1 MKQSKLLTAALILTL
16 ALFAVSAGI
25 AAPILSRS
33 FYLAHVRALDLP
45 AETGFSEETI
55 LEAYDDVMRY
65 CLHGGEFSTG
75 KLAWTEVGRTHFADV
90 GVLFRLDLRVLV
102 CAAAVLLILFLISR
116 RIKPARILGY
126 GPSFWAGWGV
136 LALFAAIGVW
146 GAADFDRAFTVFHHV
161 FFPGKTNWLFDP
173 ELDEII
179 LILPEVFFRNC
190 ALLAIG
196 IIAALCVVYIAVG
209 RRRKKQ

>member
-1 MKQSKLLTAALILTL
+1 MKSKILTAFLVIAL

-45 AETGFSEETI
+45 AETGWSEETI
-55 LEAYDDVMRY
+55 LEAYDDVMRF
-65 CLHGGEFSTG
+65 CLHGGDFSTG
-75 KLAWTEVGRTHFADV
+75 KLGWTEVGRTHFADV
-90 GVLFRLDLRVLV
+90 GVLFRLDLRVLAGS
-102 CAAAVLLILFLISR
+102 AAALVVLLILSR
-116 RIKPARILGY
+116 RVKCARMLGR

-136 LALFAAIGVW
+136 LALFALIGAW
-146 GAADFDRAFTVFHHV
+146 GATDFDRAFTVFHHI

-173 ELDEII
+173 DRDQII

-190 ALLAIG
+190 AILAIG
-196 IIAALCVVYIAVG
+196 IIALLCVLYILVG
-209 RRRKKQ
+209 RKRKN

>member
-1 MKQSKLLTAALILTL
+1 MKHKLISILLILAL

-33 FYLAHVRALDLP
+33 FYKAHVHALDLP
-45 AETGFSEETI
+45 GRTGWPEETI
-55 LEAYDDVMRY
+55 LEAYDDVMRF

-75 KLAWTEVGRTHFADV
+75 SLGWTETGWTHFADV
-90 GVLFRLDLRVLV
+90 GVRFRLDLRVLV
-102 CAAAVLLILFLISR
+102 CSAAALVILLLLAR
-116 RIKPARILGY
+116 RIKPARLLGR

-136 LALFAAIGVW
+136 LALFTGIGLW
-146 GAADFDRAFTVFHHV
+146 GASDFDRAFTVFHHI

-173 ELDEII
+173 ALDEII

-190 ALLAIG
+190 AILAIG
-196 IIAALCVVYIAVG
+196 VIAALCIVYILVG
-209 RRRKKQ
+209 RKRKK

>member
-25 AAPILSRS
+25 AVPILSRS

-90 GVLFRLDLRVLV
+90 GCCSGWISGCSSARL
-102 CAAAVLLILFLISR
+102 R
-116 RIKPARILGY
+116 RCSY
-126 GPSFWAGWGV
+126 CF
-136 LALFAAIGVW
+136 
-146 GAADFDRAFTVFHHV
+146 
-161 FFPGKTNWLFDP
+161 
-173 ELDEII
+173 
-179 LILPEVFFRNC
+179 
-190 ALLAIG
+190 
-196 IIAALCVVYIAVG
+196 
-209 RRRKKQ
+209 